1 MKNFTHRW
9 TRSGHFFSKLGHFFF
24 NFRKRT
30 GETSSPSPP
39 LVTRLWIDL
48 VNKVSNARQRPPSRQ
63 KFLLA
68 FATFRGITFQHVYSS
83 GSTNILVTLLKFC
96 DSSSSY
102 YNETKYSKNIF
113 RNSCFCIVRKCMKS
127 YVWTSCYCTKMKF
140 YFKDFFSKCDQ
151 IRRNPR
157 IWSHLLKKPFNGK
170 LHILWSASHLL
181 LQNSLPK
188 GSWKASLGHDTPL
201 RYTSRFLIIRIE
213 V

>member
-151 IRRNPR
+151 IRRKPR
-157 IWSHLLKKPFNGK
+157 IWSHLLKKSLMENF
-170 LHILWSASHLL
+170 IFCAVYFYQSHRLRTRIAL
-181 LQNSLPK
+181 RKVPLELFSNIS
-188 GSWKASLGHDTPL
+188 STSSLG
-201 RYTSRFLIIRIE
+201 SI
-213 V
+213 VA